1 MSQVTDVPPAEG
13 TLDPARDHA
22 ATTAAAHGGPSGPD
36 PADGW
41 LTADELAA
49 YAGRPVAEVLEAI
62 RRRVLPAVTT
72 HPRNKDR
79 WTVRRRDADRWLG
92 RG

>member
-1 MSQVTDVPPAEG
+1 MSQVTHAPPDEEN
-13 TLDPARDHA
+13 LDPAPQRA
-22 ATTAAAHGGPSGPD
+22 APVAAHDGPPGPAT
-36 PADGW
+36 ADGW

-49 YAGRPVAEVLEAI
+49 HAGRPVAEVLEAI
-62 RRRVLPAVTT
+62 RLRVLPAVTT

-79 WTVRRRDADRWLG
+79 WTVRRRDADRWLA

>member
-1 MSQVTDVPPAEG
+1 MSQVTHVPPAEG
-13 TLDPARDHA
+13 NLEPALEHA
-22 ATTAAAHGGPSGPD
+22 DTTAGAHGRPPGPD

-79 WTVRRRDADRWLG
+79 WTVRRRDADRWLA
-92 RG
+92 RD